1 MAVNPNK
8 ATGLPGGSSGKG
20 DPIGAY
26 HFGIEIQGIENARF
40 TEVTGFEHSS
50 KIIEHREVD
59 AKGQIYIN
67 KTIGGTSW
75 TEVTF
80 KRGTTTDNT
89 FWEKW
94 RQQVMDGN
102 YAEARKTVT
111 VTGYDPN
118 GTAVSKFVMVNAW
131 VSKWKGP
138 AFTAKGDNV
147 AVEEITFT
155 HEGISRE
162 T

>member
-8 ATGLPGGSSGKG
+8 ATGLKSDAKSN
-20 DPIGAY
+20 PIGAY
-26 HFGIEIQGIENARF
+26 HFGIEIAGIENARF

-59 AKGQIYIN
+59 SKGQIYVN
-67 KTIGGTSW
+67 KTIGGTYW

-80 KRGTTTDNT
+80 KRGITTDNE

-94 RQQVMDGN
+94 RQHVMDGD
-102 YAEARKTVT
+102 YAQSRKKVT
-111 VTGYDPN
+111 VTGYSPD
-118 GTAVSKFVMVNAW
+118 GKAISKFVMENAW

-162 T
+162 S